1 MLQCKKMQDAI
12 AGNCISVCRKGVLAA
27 VLAMSVLLS
36 GCESV
41 PDVVNPFSW
50 FGDDE
55 KENQEPLPASERDQ
69 KVYPKLG
76 AVPKRPP
83 SLETQQE
90 NIAEGLSADVENARY
105 TDDKVQREAARRS
118 AGTRPGAVPPAVPAP
133 RAVPRAPRVPTVPA
147 PSGRAAVPPP
157 PSVQAPAPRAEVAPS
172 LQVQRPVPPVPSP
185 AARPS
190 YGTPPPS
197 ATRGAPVTPPPL
209 TAQPAAPSA
218 QVSQLKPPV
227 GSLLPPGQPVKA
239 GTIYFADGSTKLL
252 GADKRILSEIAL
264 AQRQTGSV
272 IKVVGH
278 ASGRAR
284 TFDAARRHL
293 VNYQVSLDRANAV
306 AEALLQMGVP
316 VGKLQVEGKG
326 DTAPVYAEYTASGEA
341 ANRRAELYLIN

>member
-1 MLQCKKMQDAI
+1 MQDAI
-12 AGNCISVCRKGVLAA
+12 VGNCISVCRKGGLAA

-41 PDVVNPFSW
+41 PDVVNPLSW
-50 FGDDE
+50 FGDDDE
-55 KENQEPLPASERDQ
+55 DKKEPVPTAERDE

-83 SLETQQE
+83 SLESQQDK
-90 NIAEGLSADVENARY
+90 IAKGLSADLENARY
-105 TDDKVQREAARRS
+105 TDDRVQREAARRS
-118 AGTRPGAVPPAVPAP
+118 AGAGVGAVPSAVPAP
-133 RAVPRAPRVPTVPA
+133 RAVPASPRRPV
-147 PSGRAAVPPP
+147 VPPP
-157 PSVQAPAPRAEVAPS
+157 PAAQAPVPRAVVAPQP
-172 LQVQRPVPPVPSP
+172 QVRRPVPPVPAAPVATLSP
-185 AARPS
+185 PTLQQPAQSAAPVPPPPPLAARPAPPQAQ
-190 YGTPPPS
+190 TP
-197 ATRGAPVTPPPL
+197 
-209 TAQPAAPSA
+209 
-218 QVSQLKPPV
+218 QLNPPV

-252 GADKRILSEIAL
+252 SADKRILSEIAL

-306 AEALLQMGVP
+306 AAALLQMGVP
-316 VGKLQVEGKG
+316 VRKLQVEGKG
-326 DTAPVYAEYTASGEA
+326 DTAPIYAESNASGEA

>member
-1 MLQCKKMQDAI
+1 MQDAI
-12 AGNCISVCRKGVLAA
+12 VGNCISVCRKGGLAA
-27 VLAMSVLLS
+27 VLTMSVLLS

-41 PDVVNPFSW
+41 PDVVNPLSW
-50 FGDDE
+50 FGDDDE
-55 KENQEPLPASERDQ
+55 ESQEPLPASERDQ

-83 SLETQQE
+83 SLETQQG
-90 NIAEGLSADVENARY
+90 NIAKGLSADVENARY

-118 AGTRPGAVPPAVPAP
+118 AGTRAGAVPPAVPAP
-133 RAVPRAPRVPTVPA
+133 RAVPRAPRVPAIP
-147 PSGRAAVPPP
+147 GRAAVPPP
-157 PSVQAPAPRAEVAPS
+157 AVQAPTTRAVVAPPQ
-172 LQVQRPVPPVPSP
+172 QVQRPVPPVP
-185 AARPS
+185 ALLARPS
-190 YGTPPPS
+190 YGATPQQP
-197 ATRGAPVTPPPL
+197 ATRVAPVTPPPL
-209 TAQPAAPSA
+209 AAQPAAPSA
-218 QVSQLKPPV
+218 QVAQLKPPV

-252 GADKRILSEIAL
+252 GADRRILSEIAL

-272 IKVVGH
+272 IKVIGH

-326 DTAPVYAEYTASGEA
+326 DTAPIYAEYTASGEA